1 MHNVVPLYRTM
12 HVLFVD
18 NDWVIRQILQE
29 HFATD
34 ANCRAVSF
42 PDADRALGYLRELSG
57 VGHIFS
63 NIDVGGRAGIDLST
77 GPDRQTR
84 IELAI
89 APGYDSE
96 QDRFQAIEADL
107 GFFRVK
113 PFTFNHLWQV
123 LQHAHSQSFYH

>member
-12 HVLFVD
+12 HVLFVE

-34 ANCRAVSF
+34 ANCRVVSF
-42 PDADRALGYLRELSG
+42 SNTDRALAYLRELSG
-57 VGHIFS
+57 VERIFS
-63 NIDVGGRAGIDLST
+63 NIDIGGCGGIDLSR
-77 GPDRQTR
+77 GPDWQNR

-89 APGYDSE
+89 APGYDTE
-96 QDRFQAIEADL
+96 QERFQAIEADL

-123 LQHAHSQSFYH
+123 LQHAHSQSFYR